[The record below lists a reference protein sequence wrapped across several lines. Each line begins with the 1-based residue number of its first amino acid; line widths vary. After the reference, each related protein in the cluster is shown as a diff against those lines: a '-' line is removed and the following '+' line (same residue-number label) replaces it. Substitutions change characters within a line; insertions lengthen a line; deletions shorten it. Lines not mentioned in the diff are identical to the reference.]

1 MWRNWKKVFIAYT
14 ATLKYL
20 DENRKENLVRKEEF
34 KKMNSEMEK
43 KIRGKGAFD
52 WKFIPARG
60 LISDSAQQNHSG

>member
-20 DENRKENLVRKEEF
+20 DENRKENLVRNEEF

-52 WKFIPARG
+52 
-60 LISDSAQQNHSG
+60 